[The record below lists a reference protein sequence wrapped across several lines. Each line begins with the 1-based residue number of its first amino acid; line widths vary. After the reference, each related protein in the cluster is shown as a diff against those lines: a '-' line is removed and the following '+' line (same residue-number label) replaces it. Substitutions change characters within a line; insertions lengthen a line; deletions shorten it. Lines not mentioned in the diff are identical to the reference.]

1 MRRRFVRALLLLVLV
16 GLPSCVSSVI
26 EEWRAD
32 EVHVMGVRE
41 VSDRQVSFV
50 IEVKNVRKTDDGV
63 YAFTIP
69 LRESVT
75 HSPPLEWLG
84 PRPATSSRIYTPM
97 WKPAPYG
104 ISGDAFRWPS
114 VAARLAFRSA
124 TPPTAGTER
133 VLASE
138 PTFVGLPRRGH
149 LGLRVERAED
159 GALVAQCF
167 RSRDRDAEEWTFVGS
182 VAIGH
187 GRQSPW
193 RARTA
198 PWLMPVALVADV
210 VLLPA
215 YLLHNLVAHHRLISK
230 HTALL

>member
-1 MRRRFVRALLLLVLV
+1 MRSRFVRAVLVFVLV

-26 EEWRAD
+26 EDWRAD

-41 VSDRQVSFV
+41 VSDRQVSV
-50 IEVKNVRKTDDGV
+50 VVALKNVRRTDDGV

-69 LRESVT
+69 LREPVT

-84 PRPATSSRIYTPM
+84 PRPAKSSRIYTPM
-97 WKPAPYG
+97 WKPEPYG
-104 ISGDAFRWPS
+104 ISSDAFRWPS
-114 VAARLAFRSA
+114 VAARSAFRSA
-124 TPPTAGTER
+124 TPTAGVET
-133 VLASE
+133 VTASD
-138 PTFVGLPRRGH
+138 PYFVGLPRRRH

-159 GALVAQCF
+159 GTLVAQCF
-167 RSRDRDAEEWTFVGS
+167 RSRDRDAEEWIFVGS
-182 VAIGH
+182 VAIGR

-198 PWLMPVALVADV
+198 PWLMPIALVADV

-215 YLLHNLVAHHRLISK
+215 YLFHNLVAHHRLISK
-230 HTALL
+230 DTAML